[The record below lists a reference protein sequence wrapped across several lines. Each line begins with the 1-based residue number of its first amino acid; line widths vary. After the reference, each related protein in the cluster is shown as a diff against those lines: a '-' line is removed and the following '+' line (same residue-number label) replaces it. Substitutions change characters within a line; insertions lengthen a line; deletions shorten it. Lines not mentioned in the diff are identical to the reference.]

1 MRGSAHIHALAQR
14 NINTTHPD
22 SRLICRRGKAPVQ
35 GYNVQAVATAGQIL
49 IATDVTQRAND
60 STAGT
65 DGPQRRRAVARRR
78 HQ

>member
-1 MRGSAHIHALAQR
+1 
-14 NINTTHPD
+14 
-22 SRLICRRGKAPVQ
+22 LICRRGKAPVQ